1 MDLGADPDDDG
12 NPDVW
17 ELFRHYDKLYFR
29 GVLVDAGFSVE
40 WSHPRMKTIRYA
52 GLIGFFLLLLV
63 PRWFS
68 RSPAVSLIFGGTPH
82 PGVVGIPSRRRL
94 AREFF

>member
-1 MDLGADPDDDG
+1 MESGADPDDDG

-29 GVLVDAGFSVE
+29 GVLVEAGFSVE

-52 GLIGFFLLLLV
+52 GTIGFFLLLLPLP

-68 RSPAVSLIFGGTPH
+68 RS
-82 PGVVGIPSRRRL
+82 R
-94 AREFF
+94 ARPQFL